1 MKKVILALVTCSALS
16 MASEATIDA
25 TMKLMQQGMN
35 QVNTGFMLNSKA
47 DIQDGLLTLE
57 NSNAIF
63 TRVDVAKFIKSNKV
77 TVAKNINENLSTHLA
92 ALKKAVN
99 NSQYAEATVQYA
111 KVLNEC
117 VACHSTIRG
126 W

>member
-35 QVNTGFMLNSKA
+35 QINTGFMLNSKA
-47 DIQDGLLTLE
+47 DIQEGLLTLE

-77 TVAKNINENLSTHLA
+77 TVAKNINENLSTHLVS
-92 ALKKAVN
+92 LKKAID
-99 NSQYAEATVQYA
+99 NSQYSEATTQYA
-111 KVLNEC
+111 KVLNQC